1 MMMPPI
7 QPPKPRIALIH
18 DGAILDTG
26 HADVIHD
33 SWPDA
38 IAHAE
43 RIRCDYK
50 ARLVVWAL
58 QGRDDHDERSEQ

>member
-1 MMMPPI
+1 MPIRPA
-7 QPPKPRIALIH
+7 KPRIVLID

-26 HADVIHD
+26 HADVVLN

-43 RIRCDYK
+43 RIRRDYK
-50 ARLVVWAL
+50 ARLVLWAL
-58 QGRDDHDERSEQ
+58 QGRDGPNERSTS